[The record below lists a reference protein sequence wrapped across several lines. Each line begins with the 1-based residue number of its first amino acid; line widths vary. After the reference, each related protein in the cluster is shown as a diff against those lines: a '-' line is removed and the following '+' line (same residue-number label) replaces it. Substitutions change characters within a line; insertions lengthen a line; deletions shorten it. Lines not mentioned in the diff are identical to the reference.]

1 MGMIWDGQQHA
12 DLVAEEARV
21 KGLLAEASLRMHD
34 DHASDKPWDEK
45 RLADYT
51 AAGIRHAQL
60 TRELETV
67 RGERRGLELLEPR
80 AVKKSEASAF
90 TRWLRRGVK
99 GLEASERALLVDP
112 EPDDEAQGQGIRIV
126 SGASRPLLA
135 TSPTDASGQE
145 AVQETVVP
153 NFVDALSYYGGVAK
167 FAYKFQTSTGN
178 NWKFPQVDAAS
189 QKGRIDGQTG
199 APAFPMTALDLP
211 NISPANRGVIF
222 TAHRSNSRWIKIT
235 REMLTDAVMDI
246 ESYAQ
251 LQALRRLGRIWNEAF
266 TTGVAGVSTVG
277 VVSSAAA
284 GITAASQTAITW
296 QELIN
301 LQGTINYAYR
311 HADEAE
317 GEFGLRAR
325 MGGKVGYMVSDS
337 GEQAMKRLADSDQR
351 PVWLPSL
358 TEGRPN
364 MFGGYPYVVNGD
376 MAALAAGSVSFLFG
390 NFSYYGI
397 RTVGAVEFHRFWDTN
412 TAEDGEIWCMAY
424 ARRDGRPIGALTA
437 ASTTEAWAK
446 LTQAA

>member
-1 MGMIWDGQQHA
+1 
-12 DLVAEEARV
+12 
-21 KGLLAEASLRMHD
+21 
-34 DHASDKPWDEK
+34 
-45 RLADYT
+45 
-51 AAGIRHAQL
+51 
-60 TRELETV
+60 
-67 RGERRGLELLEPR
+67 
-80 AVKKSEASAF
+80 
-90 TRWLRRGVK
+90 
-99 GLEASERALLVDP
+99 
-112 EPDDEAQGQGIRIV
+112 
-126 SGASRPLLA
+126 
-135 TSPTDASGQE
+135 
-145 AVQETVVP
+145 
-153 NFVDALSYYGGVAK
+153 
-167 FAYKFQTSTGN
+167 
-178 NWKFPQVDAAS
+178 
-189 QKGRIDGQTG
+189 
-199 APAFPMTALDLP
+199 MTALDLP

-437 ASTTEAWAK
+437 ASTTEAWAR